1 MSTKILGMGN
11 ALVDVLTIIPTDEI
25 LERMKLEKGSM
36 QLIDET
42 LLQDLQEETRNLTP
56 HYVAGGSA
64 SNTLS
69 ILSRLGIDTTFIGK
83 IGNDDVG
90 RFFQQDT
97 ISNGVAPSFFYSSK
111 PSGHC
116 TVLISKDG
124 ERTMCTYLGASAEL
138 SKDDLNPNLFD
149 QFQLFHIE
157 GYLVQN
163 YDLIGQA
170 IDFAKAN
177 GLTVSLDLSSFNVVE
192 ENLEFLRHII
202 AEKVD
207 IVFANEDEVKA
218 LTQKELSHAMT
229 ELASMCSIAVVKL
242 GKKGSVIHHAK
253 NQLHIPIYEAK
264 RIDTTGAG
272 DAYAA
277 GFLYGWVH
285 SLPLEM
291 SGQIGSFLAANV
303 IEEIGPKILPQRWDH
318 IFKWVNELIHV

>member
-11 ALVDVLTIIPTDEI
+11 ALVDVLTIIPTDDI
-25 LERMKLEKGSM
+25 LQRMNLAKGSM

-42 LLQDLQEETRNLTP
+42 LLQKLKEETKNLTP
-56 HYVAGGSA
+56 HFVAGGSA

-69 ILSRLGIDTTFIGK
+69 ILARLGVNTKFIGK
-83 IGNDDVG
+83 IGHDEVG
-90 RFFQQDT
+90 TFFQKDT
-97 ISNGVAPSFFYSSK
+97 LNNGVVPSFFYSSK
-111 PSGHC
+111 PSGQC

-124 ERTMCTYLGASAEL
+124 ERTMCTYLGASADM
-138 SKDDLNPNLFD
+138 SKDDLNATLFD
-149 QFQLFHIE
+149 DFQLFHIE

-163 YDLIGQA
+163 YDLIRQA
-170 IDFAKAN
+170 IDFAKSN
-177 GLTVSLDLSSFNVVE
+177 GLTVSLDVSSFNVVE
-192 ENLEFLRHII
+192 ENLSFLREII

-218 LTQKELSHAMT
+218 LTQKELSQAMI

-242 GKKGSVIHHAK
+242 GKKGSVIHHG
-253 NQLHIPIYEAK
+253 NDQLHIPIHEAK

-303 IEEIGPKILPQRWDH
+303 IEEIGPKILPERWNR
-318 IFKWVNELIHV
+318 IFKWINELTHV